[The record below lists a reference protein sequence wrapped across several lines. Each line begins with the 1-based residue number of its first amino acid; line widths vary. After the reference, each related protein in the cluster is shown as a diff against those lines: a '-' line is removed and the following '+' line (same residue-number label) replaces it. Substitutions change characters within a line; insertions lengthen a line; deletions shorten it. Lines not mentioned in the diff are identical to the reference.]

1 VVELDS
7 LSHSKNVHSRIE
19 PHYNVF
25 MMLKYFLLSQFKSAL
40 IIFPT
45 HVALVGGSH
54 LWFALTASD
63 AKAALCKTNLLL
75 LSTDSIVEMLFVVS
89 Y

>member
-1 VVELDS
+1 
-7 LSHSKNVHSRIE
+7 
-19 PHYNVF
+19 